1 MRTAP
6 HSRPTTVR
14 RSGCPI
20 SIALELLGDAWSLLI
35 VRDLM
40 FKGRHSFNE
49 FLDGG
54 EGIATNILADRLRR
68 LEAAGIVEKQVDPSD
83 RRRIRYGL
91 TRKGIDLAPVL
102 VELVVWSANHE
113 ATDAPADV
121 VREMQAH
128 RRAFLARVRR
138 QWAQAAEGAW
148 WVDRRQRPDAASGA
162 RVTNAAEGGPAV
174 RRPRRESTCPTNT
187 RSTRRRA
194 RVRGRTA
201 RSPAPRHCR

>member
-6 HSRPTTVR
+6 HAHPTTTR

-68 LEAAGIVEKQVDPSD
+68 LEAAGIIDKQTDPGD
-83 RRRIRYGL
+83 RRRSRYRL
-91 TRKGIDLAPVL
+91 TRKGIELGPVM
-102 VELVVWSANHE
+102 VELVVWSATHE
-113 ATDAPADV
+113 ATEAPAEV
-121 VREMQAH
+121 VREMRAH

-138 QWAQAAEGAW
+138 KWAEAAESA
-148 WVDRRQRPDAASGA
+148 
-162 RVTNAAEGGPAV
+162 
-174 RRPRRESTCPTNT
+174 
-187 RSTRRRA
+187 
-194 RVRGRTA
+194 
-201 RSPAPRHCR
+201 